1 MPDGNVQFINQAQQ
15 ASRSVYETM
24 QGIAATQLT
33 IVQRLGGIQQSLINQ
48 AIEATNDQVQLISR
62 TREPRQYTSAQA
74 ELVRSH
80 GQRYIDTVKEV
91 VSVAADAWQEYSD
104 RIEKGVRGVAGR
116 TQRVNSS
123 RKAA

>member
-24 QGIAATQLT
+24 QGIAETQIT

-62 TREPRQYTSAQA
+62 IREPRQYASAQA
-74 ELVRSH
+74 ELVRSY
-80 GQRYIDTVKEV
+80 GQRYIDTVKNV
-91 VSVAADAWQEYSD
+91 VSIAADAWQEYSD
-104 RIEKGVRGVAGR
+104 RIEKGVRGVADR
-116 TQRVNSS
+116 TQRANSS